1 MAGTDS
7 LRQVAHGR
15 TPLSAWFGI
24 VLLFALFGV
33 IVLAIIGPAPR
44 GSDYEEAR
52 AKKRVE
58 NLKTVRE
65 EADKALT
72 TYGWIDKSKG
82 LARIPIERAMELTVA
97 ELAKQKPAPAGPIA
111 TPEAQ
116 ATASAPATAT
126 SPAPAT
132 SPKPGGAQASPQGV
146 APAPRQGAAVSGPP
160 PPESIT
166 TILRLAKLLNDA
178 SETLAYSQIGRTG
191 DRPSL
196 GWSDQQIRLL
206 AIWNAGGFNLAW

>member
-1 MAGTDS
+1 MAGTES
-7 LRQVAHGR
+7 LRQVAHAR
-15 TPLSAWFGI
+15 ASWSVWFGI

-44 GSDYEEAR
+44 GSDYEETR

-58 NLKTVRE
+58 NLKTLRE

-72 TYGWIDKSKG
+72 TYGWIDKNKG
-82 LARIPIERAMELTVA
+82 LARIPVERAMELTVA

-116 ATASAPATAT
+116 ATASAPAGAT

-132 SPKPGGAQASPQGV
+132 SPKPSGAQASPPAV
-146 APAPRQGAAVSGPP
+146 APAAPQGAAVPSPQP
-160 PPESIT
+160 SPAAQASPSPAASQAPT
-166 TILRLAKLLNDA
+166 SPSPAK
-178 SETLAYSQIGRTG
+178 S
-191 DRPSL
+191 P
-196 GWSDQQIRLL
+196 
-206 AIWNAGGFNLAW
+206 

>member
-1 MAGTDS
+1 MAGTES
-7 LRQVAHGR
+7 LRQVAHAR
-15 TPLSAWFGI
+15 ASWSVWFGI

-72 TYGWIDKSKG
+72 TYGWIDKNKG
-82 LARIPIERAMELTVA
+82 LARIPIERAVELTVA
-97 ELAKQKPAPAGPIA
+97 DLAKQKPAAAGPIA

-116 ATASAPATAT
+116 ATASAPAPAT
-126 SPAPAT
+126 SPAPAA
-132 SPKPGGAQASPQGV
+132 SHKPSGTQASPQAA
-146 APAPRQGAAVSGPP
+146 APAATQGAAVSSPQP
-160 PPESIT
+160 SPAAQASASPATSQAPT
-166 TILRLAKLLNDA
+166 SPSPAK
-178 SETLAYSQIGRTG
+178 S
-191 DRPSL
+191 P
-196 GWSDQQIRLL
+196 
-206 AIWNAGGFNLAW
+206 